1 MKKILFSLLVP
12 AFFMGLM
19 TSCETDRDSNPTLD
33 VSKASEGF
41 HLNVPANASNNT
53 YDLLAGE
60 KLWLTAEQPNY
71 GGVPYMTRFY
81 VQVSNEEAFQQFTE
95 LSTSFTTAK
104 MGVDTYEMN
113 QAIVAMFKEKNPD
126 TDYPNTAAPVW
137 IRLRAIIDGYD
148 FGESFSNIIKL
159 PSVLA
164 NYQAPKATLPTQI
177 LIVGSSIQTA
187 WTDWKPLAPVYD
199 MEGKFYTIAYFP
211 AGGQFKWGL
220 EKGDWRGFD
229 RIKTYD
235 DQAGA
240 GIHEA
245 ASDGNIQI
253 DNGGWYSLLFDS
265 EIAGSSIQYTL
276 HVYPAK
282 AYIVGAAAGGSW
294 DDSMDDWALTAPA
307 DASGQ
312 WVSPAFTG
320 AGELRAYIKYPGIE
334 WWRTEFTLYQGSLY
348 WRTVNIPANWEENVG
363 ADYSVKVSAGQ
374 KLYVDFDKNTGEVK

>member
-12 AFFMGLM
+12 ALFMGLM

-33 VSKASEGF
+33 VSKAQEGF
-41 HLNVPANASNNT
+41 HLNVPANAVNNT

-60 KLWLTAEQPNY
+60 KLWITAEQPNY
-71 GGVPYMTRFY
+71 GGLPYMTRYF
-81 VQVSNEEAFQQFTE
+81 VQVSNEEAFTQFTE
-95 LSTSFTTAK
+95 LATSFTTAK

-126 TDYPNTAAPVW
+126 LDYPNLPAPVW
-137 IRLRAIIDGYD
+137 IRLRAIIDGYSY
-148 FGESFSNIIKL
+148 GESFSNIIKL

-164 NYQAPKATLPTQI
+164 NYQAPKATLPTDI

-187 WTDWKPLAPVYD
+187 WADWKPLAPVYD
-199 MEGKFYTIAYFP
+199 TPGKFYTIAYFP

-220 EKGDWRGFD
+220 EKFDWRGYD
-229 RIKTYD
+229 RIKNYD

-253 DNGGWYSLLFDS
+253 DNAGWYGLLFDA
-265 EIAGSSIQYTL
+265 EIVGNNIQYTL
-276 HVYPAK
+276 HVYPAA
-282 AYIVGAAAGGSW
+282 AYVIGNGTGTW
-294 DDSMDDWALTAPA
+294 DDSAAEWALTAPA

-320 AGELRAYIKYPGIE
+320 SGELRAYIKYPGIE
-334 WWRTEFTLYQGSLY
+334 WWRTEYTLYQGELY
-348 WRTVNIPANWEENVG
+348 WRTVNIISSWADNVG
-363 ADYSVKVSAGQ
+363 AEYSVNVSPGQ

>member
-1 MKKILFSLLVP
+1 MKKILFSLLAP
-12 AFFMGLM
+12 ALLMGLM
-19 TSCETDRDSNPTLD
+19 ASCETDRDSNPTLD
-33 VSKASEGF
+33 VSKAAEGF
-41 HLNVPANASNNT
+41 HLNIPTNASNNT
-53 YDLLAGE
+53 YDLLASE

-71 GGVPYMTRFY
+71 GGLPYMTRFY
-81 VQVSNEEAFQQFTE
+81 VQVSNEEAFGQYKE

-113 QAIVAMFKEKNPD
+113 QAVVALFKEKNPD

-148 FGESFSNIIKL
+148 FGESFSNIVKL

-164 NYQAPKATLPTQI
+164 TYQAPKATLPTEI

-187 WTDWKPLAPVYD
+187 WESWKPLAPVYD
-199 MEGKFYTIAYFP
+199 MAGKFYTIAYFP

-220 EKGDWRGFD
+220 EKGDWRGYD

-240 GIHEA
+240 GVHQAE
-245 ASDGNIQI
+245 SDGNIQV
-253 DNGGWYSLLFDS
+253 DNAGWYTLLFDS
-265 EIAGSSIQYTL
+265 EIVGNSVQFTL
-276 HVYPAK
+276 HVYPATC
-282 AYIVGAAAGGSW
+282 YIVGAAADGKW
-294 DDSMDDWALTAPA
+294 DDSMPEWALTAPA

-320 AGELRAYIKYPGIE
+320 AGELRAYIKCSGIE
-334 WWRTEFTLYQGSLY
+334 WWRTEFTLFKGSLY
-348 WRTVNIPANWEENVG
+348 WRTVNIPANWAENVG
-363 ADYSVKVSAGQ
+363 EEYSVKVTAGQ

>member
-12 AFFMGLM
+12 ALFMGLM

-33 VSKASEGF
+33 VSKAQEGF
-41 HLNVPANASNNT
+41 HLNVPANAVNNT

-60 KLWLTAEQPNY
+60 KLWITAEQPNY
-71 GGVPYMTRFY
+71 GGLPYMTRYF
-81 VQVSNEEAFQQFTE
+81 VQVSNEEAFTQFTE
-95 LSTSFTTAK
+95 LATSFTTAK

-126 TDYPNTAAPVW
+126 LDYPNLPAPVW
-137 IRLRAIIDGYD
+137 IRLRAIIDGYSY
-148 FGESFSNIIKL
+148 GESFSNIIKL

-164 NYQAPKATLPTQI
+164 NYQAPKATLPTDI

-187 WTDWKPLAPVYD
+187 WADWKPLAPVYD
-199 MEGKFYTIAYFP
+199 SPGKFYTIAYFP

-220 EKGDWRGFD
+220 EKFDWRGYD
-229 RIKTYD
+229 RIKNYD

-253 DNGGWYSLLFDS
+253 DNAGWYGLLFDA
-265 EIAGSSIQYTL
+265 EIVGNNIQYTL
-276 HVYPAK
+276 HVYPAA
-282 AYIVGAAAGGSW
+282 AYVIGNGTGTW
-294 DDSMDDWALTAPA
+294 DDSAAEWALTA

-320 AGELRAYIKYPGIE
+320 SGELRAYIKYPGIE
-334 WWRTEFTLYQGSLY
+334 WWRTEYTLYQGELY
-348 WRTVNIPANWEENVG
+348 WRTVNIISSWADNVG
-363 ADYSVKVSAGQ
+363 AEYSVNVSPGQ

>member
-12 AFFMGLM
+12 ALFMGLM

-33 VSKASEGF
+33 VSKAQEGF
-41 HLNVPANASNNT
+41 HLNVPANAVNNT

-60 KLWLTAEQPNY
+60 KLWITAEQPNY
-71 GGVPYMTRFY
+71 GGLPYMTRYF
-81 VQVSNEEAFQQFTE
+81 VQVSNEEAFTQFTE
-95 LSTSFTTAK
+95 LATSFTTAK

-126 TDYPNTAAPVW
+126 LDYPNLPAPVW
-137 IRLRAIIDGYD
+137 IRLRAIIDGYSY
-148 FGESFSNIIKL
+148 GESFSNIIKL

-164 NYQAPKATLPTQI
+164 NYQAPKATLPTDI

-187 WTDWKPLAPVYD
+187 WADWKPLAPVYD
-199 MEGKFYTIAYFP
+199 SPGKFYTIAYFP

-220 EKGDWRGFD
+220 EKFDWRGYD
-229 RIKTYD
+229 RIKNYD

-253 DNGGWYSLLFDS
+253 DNAGWYGLLFDA
-265 EIAGSSIQYTL
+265 EIVGNNIQYTL
-276 HVYPAK
+276 HVYPAA
-282 AYIVGAAAGGSW
+282 AYVIGNGTGTW
-294 DDSMDDWALTAPA
+294 DDSAAEWALTAPA

-320 AGELRAYIKYPGIE
+320 SGELRAYIKYPGIE
-334 WWRTEFTLYQGSLY
+334 WWRTEYTLYQGELY
-348 WRTVNIPANWEENVG
+348 WRTANIVSSWADNVG
-363 ADYSVKVSAGQ
+363 AEYSVNVSPGQ

>member
-12 AFFMGLM
+12 ALFMGLM

-33 VSKASEGF
+33 VSKAQEGF
-41 HLNVPANASNNT
+41 HLNVPANAVNNT

-60 KLWLTAEQPNY
+60 KLWITAEQPNY
-71 GGVPYMTRFY
+71 GGLPYMTRYF
-81 VQVSNEEAFQQFTE
+81 VQVSNEEAFTQFTE
-95 LSTSFTTAK
+95 LATSFTTAK

-126 TDYPNTAAPVW
+126 LDYPNLPAPVW
-137 IRLRAIIDGYD
+137 IRLRAIIDGYSY
-148 FGESFSNIIKL
+148 GESFSNIIKL

-164 NYQAPKATLPTQI
+164 NYQAPKATLPTDI

-187 WTDWKPLAPVYD
+187 WADWKPLAPVYD
-199 MEGKFYTIAYFP
+199 TPGKFYTIAYFP

-220 EKGDWRGFD
+220 EKFDWRGYD
-229 RIKTYD
+229 RIKNYD

-253 DNGGWYSLLFDS
+253 DNAGWYGLLFDA
-265 EIAGSSIQYTL
+265 EIVGNNIQYTL
-276 HVYPAK
+276 HVYPAA
-282 AYIVGAAAGGSW
+282 AYVIGNGTGTW
-294 DDSMDDWALTAPA
+294 DDSAAEWALTAPA

-320 AGELRAYIKYPGIE
+320 SGELRAYIKYPGIE
-334 WWRTEFTLYQGSLY
+334 WWRTEYTLYQGELY
-348 WRTVNIPANWEENVG
+348 WRTANIVSSWADNVG
-363 ADYSVKVSAGQ
+363 AEYSVNVSPGQ

>member
-12 AFFMGLM
+12 ALFMGLM

-33 VSKASEGF
+33 VSKAQEGF
-41 HLNVPANASNNT
+41 HLNVPANAVNNT

-60 KLWLTAEQPNY
+60 KLWITAEQPNY
-71 GGVPYMTRFY
+71 GGLPYMTRYF
-81 VQVSNEEAFQQFTE
+81 VQVSNEEAFTQFTE
-95 LSTSFTTAK
+95 LATSFTTAK

-126 TDYPNTAAPVW
+126 LDYPNLPAPVW
-137 IRLRAIIDGYD
+137 IRLRAIIDGYSY
-148 FGESFSNIIKL
+148 GESFSNIIKL

-164 NYQAPKATLPTQI
+164 NYQAPKATLPTDI

-187 WTDWKPLAPVYD
+187 WADWKPLAPVYD
-199 MEGKFYTIAYFP
+199 SPGKFYTIAYFP

-220 EKGDWRGFD
+220 EKFDWRGYD
-229 RIKTYD
+229 RIKNYD

-253 DNGGWYSLLFDS
+253 DNAGWYGLLFDA
-265 EIAGSSIQYTL
+265 EIVGNNIQYTL
-276 HVYPAK
+276 HVYPAA
-282 AYIVGAAAGGSW
+282 AYVIGNGTGTW
-294 DDSMDDWALTAPA
+294 DDSAAEWTAPA

-320 AGELRAYIKYPGIE
+320 SGELRAYIKYPGIE
-334 WWRTEFTLYQGSLY
+334 WWRTEYTLYQGELY
-348 WRTVNIPANWEENVG
+348 WRTVNIISSWADNVG
-363 ADYSVKVSAGQ
+363 AEYSVNVSPGQ

>member
-12 AFFMGLM
+12 ALFMGLM

-33 VSKASEGF
+33 VSKAQEGF
-41 HLNVPANASNNT
+41 HLNVPANAVNNT

-60 KLWLTAEQPNY
+60 KLWITAEQPNY
-71 GGVPYMTRFY
+71 GGLPYMTRYF
-81 VQVSNEEAFQQFTE
+81 VQVSNEEAFTQFTE
-95 LSTSFTTAK
+95 LATSFTTAK

-126 TDYPNTAAPVW
+126 LDYPNLPAPVW
-137 IRLRAIIDGYD
+137 IRLRAIIDGYSY
-148 FGESFSNIIKL
+148 GESFSNIIKL

-164 NYQAPKATLPTQI
+164 NYQAPKATLPTDI

-187 WTDWKPLAPVYD
+187 WADWKPLAPVYD
-199 MEGKFYTIAYFP
+199 SPGKFYTIAYFP
-211 AGGQFKWGL
+211 AGGQFKWGP
-220 EKGDWRGFD
+220 EKFDWRGYD
-229 RIKTYD
+229 RIKNYD

-253 DNGGWYSLLFDS
+253 DNAGWYGLLFDA
-265 EIAGSSIQYTL
+265 EIVGNNIQYTL
-276 HVYPAK
+276 HVYPAA
-282 AYIVGAAAGGSW
+282 AYVIGNGTGTW
-294 DDSMDDWALTAPA
+294 DDSAAEWALTAPA

-320 AGELRAYIKYPGIE
+320 SGELRAYIKYPGIE
-334 WWRTEFTLYQGSLY
+334 WWRTEYTLYQGELY
-348 WRTVNIPANWEENVG
+348 WRTVNIISSWADNVG
-363 ADYSVKVSAGQ
+363 AEYSVNVSPGQ